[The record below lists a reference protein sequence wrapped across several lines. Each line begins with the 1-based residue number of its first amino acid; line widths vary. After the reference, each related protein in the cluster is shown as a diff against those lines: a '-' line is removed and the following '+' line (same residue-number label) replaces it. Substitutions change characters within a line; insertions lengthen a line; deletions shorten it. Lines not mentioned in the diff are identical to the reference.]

1 MKGIRSEQRQKELD
15 SALGGTMSVTEEE
28 QDMTRPLLGLCQVE
42 IGFNLFVMLA
52 EALSM

>member
-1 MKGIRSEQRQKELD
+1 
-15 SALGGTMSVTEEE
+15 MSVTEEE
-28 QDMTRPLLGLCQVE
+28 QDMTRPILGLCQVE